1 LLRDISTIIANE
13 RVSIIGIESHTD
25 TMKQTMAMSIKVE
38 VTTSELLVRVVDK
51 LCQLDDVIQV
61 KRL

>member
-1 LLRDISTIIANE
+1 
-13 RVSIIGIESHTD
+13 
-25 TMKQTMAMSIKVE
+25 MKQTMAMSIKVE

-51 LCQLDDVIQV
+51 LCQLDDVIEV